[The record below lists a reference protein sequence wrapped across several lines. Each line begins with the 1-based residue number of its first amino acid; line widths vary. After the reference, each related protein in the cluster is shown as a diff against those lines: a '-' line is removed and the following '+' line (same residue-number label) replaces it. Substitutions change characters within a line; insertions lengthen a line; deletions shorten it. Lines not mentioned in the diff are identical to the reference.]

1 MERRIRRDVYSFRFR
16 KPLPGSGVGFKN
28 PEARSPLLVAIAGM
42 HKDFSSHGT
51 CERSRFLDDDQ
62 RSLQVPTGALFNATA
77 NSSATPMMVLVKR
90 RESPRKMS
98 MWRNDIPLYGDNKQ
112 HTCQVVFETSFALGK
127 QSTWQ
132 AFLHLQ
138 LLQHFLWLMPV
149 QNFERRTEVSTR
161 PSPTQRCPESS
172 PSLTQRKRSKGLFR

>member
-16 KPLPGSGVGFKN
+16 KPLPGSGVGLKN

-98 MWRNDIPLYGDNKQ
+98 MWRNDIPFVWRQQTTYMSSGIRNIICFRKGNL
-112 HTCQVVFETSFALGK
+112 LGRPFSIFSCCNTFCGSCLCRISRGEQK
-127 QSTWQ
+127 SVLGLLRLRDAQNH
-132 AFLHLQ
+132 HL
-138 LLQHFLWLMPV
+138 L
-149 QNFERRTEVSTR
+149 
-161 PSPTQRCPESS
+161 
-172 PSLTQRKRSKGLFR
+172 